1 MGGGD
6 SSSTSTD
13 QRSSSSSGGSGSR
26 TRSPRSSDRSLSAA
40 ALPFSQFENGLEDQR
55 RENAQLSGEANE
67 ELRFE
72 DRNRLEEEIREFG
85 ESVVRAGFELLRLDR
100 ERAEF
105 GDRLGKLR
113 REIEV
118 LLAEVNG
125 VEEA

>member
-1 MGGGD
+1 M
-6 SSSTSTD
+6 
-13 QRSSSSSGGSGSR
+13 
-26 TRSPRSSDRSLSAA
+26 SAA

-105 GDRLGKLR
+105 GDRLDKLR